1 MKLSTRT
8 RYGLRALVDLALHS
22 RNNVPVP
29 VKEIARRQGLSEPYL
44 EKLFATLRKAG
55 LVRSIRGVAG
65 GYLLGKPPEE
75 MTMAEILKT
84 LEGPIVL
91 SDCVEGPG
99 CNKGESCP
107 AGLLWN
113 RLKKNIDALMS
124 GTTLQDLLE
133 DHRTLQEK
141 GGL

>member
-22 RNNVPVP
+22 EDNVPVP
-29 VKEIARRQGLSEPYL
+29 VGEIARRQGISEPYL
-44 EKLFATLRKAG
+44 EKLFATLRRSG
-55 LVRSIRGVAG
+55 LVKSVRGVAG
-65 GYLLGKPPEE
+65 GYVLGKLSGE
-75 MTMAEILKT
+75 MTVAEILET

-99 CNKGESCP
+99 CDKEEQCP
-107 AGLLWN
+107 AGLLWS
-113 RLKKNIDALMS
+113 RLKKNIDDLMT

-133 DHRTLQEK
+133 DHKTFKEK

>member
-22 RNNVPVP
+22 GDGMPVP
-29 VKEIARRQGLSEPYL
+29 VGEIARRQELSEPYL
-44 EKLFATLRKAG
+44 EKLFATLRKSG
-55 LVRSIRGVAG
+55 LVRSVRGVAG
-65 GYLLGKPPEE
+65 GYLLGKYPGE
-75 MTMAEILKT
+75 MTIAEIIET

-91 SDCVEGPG
+91 SDCVEGQG
-99 CNKGESCP
+99 CDKGKPCP

-113 RLKKNIDALMS
+113 RLKKNIDTLMS

-133 DHRTLQEK
+133 DHRALQEK